1 MIFQNF
7 GFNRLKVKT
16 GAAPAGALF
25 PNQATQ
31 VWTSTETAQWLSAS
45 STAFTVGN
53 GVTYSGY
60 SSATSA
66 LGNSNAGC
74 LARNGKIYIIGDN
87 GNSTL
92 SIWNTNTNT
101 LSTLTMPGTV
111 GGYTIVYNDYT
122 KCVYVPGKS
131 GAIYVVDTL
140 TDTCTATITNP
151 LGTTYCLLYSSGYD
165 ARYIYGNGWF
175 FNNTWFKIDCNNN
188 TATSLSPQTTGGDT
202 LAGVMAAN
210 AKLYMGGGGGS
221 TSGFHVWDT
230 NTDTNQFVSAMG
242 NISDKY
248 RTAAN
253 HYNGYVYTLPAFS
266 ATDIWQIEPFSN
278 GGTAI
283 LGSVTSNNICGMQMA
298 ADGLIYGVGINS
310 NYGTVYNPVANTVSY
325 FSAPYEGLQWMVM
338 DANGHQY
345 FGGTTD
351 LWKLTASN
359 VPAATLSALG
369 EMNGIIARMR

>member
-31 VWTSTETAQWLSAS
+31 VWTSTETAQWLSAAS
-45 STAFTVGN
+45 SSFTVGN
-53 GVTYSGY
+53 GVTYSAP
-60 SSATSA
+60 SNIATIGA
-66 LGNSNAGC
+66 TNTGC
-74 LARNGKIYIIGDN
+74 LARNGKIYMCGDN

-92 SIWNTNTNT
+92 SIWDTNTNT
-101 LSTLTMPGTV
+101 LTTLTLPGTI
-111 GGYTIVYNDYT
+111 GGVTIVYNDY
-122 KCVYVPGKS
+122 KKSVYVPGRS

-140 TDTCTATITNP
+140 TDTYTATITNP
-151 LGTTYCLLYSSGYD
+151 LGTSYCLIYSSGYN
-165 ARYIYGNGWF
+165 ARYMYGNGWF
-175 FNNTWFKIDCNNN
+175 FNNTWFKIDCDNN
-188 TATSLSPQTTGGDT
+188 TATSLSPETSGGDT

-210 AKLYMGGGGGS
+210 GKLYMGGGGGS
-221 TSGFHVWDT
+221 TSGFHVWDA
-230 NTDTNQFVSAMG
+230 NTDTNQFVSSMG

-253 HYNGYVYTLPAFS
+253 HYNGYVYTLPAFG
-266 ATDIWQIEPFSN
+266 ATSIWQIEPFSN

-283 LGSVTSNNICGMQMA
+283 LGSVTDNKICGMQMA
-298 ADGLIYGVGINS
+298 ADGLIYGVGFNTGQGDI
-310 NYGTVYNPVANTVSY
+310 YNPITNTISY
-325 FSAPYEGLQWMVM
+325 FTTPAQALQWMVM

-345 FGGTTD
+345 FGSDSG
-351 LWKLTASN
+351 LYKMTASN
-359 VPAATLSALG
+359 VPSATLTALA